1 MKRKKLTKSKKLT
14 KPKKLKKPKKKK
26 QQEKP
31 LQLDFYHEK
40 LTGDWEID
48 GDIFV
53 ALYMLL
59 GFLNPDFSKQAY
71 EWFDESTNEERDRT
85 IYFINAMLN
94 AIFDD
99 PKANETFRLRYGNK
113 MLEMTK
119 YNVMLEWN
127 RRLTRPEARKIKRG
141 I

>member
-1 MKRKKLTKSKKLT
+1 MKRKKKPTSKG
-14 KPKKLKKPKKKK
+14 KKKANPQKK
-26 QQEKP
+26 QQSKKQ
-31 LQLDFYHEK
+31 LKLDFYHEF
-40 LTGDWEID
+40 LTGDWDID

-59 GFLNPDFSKQAY
+59 GFLNPDFNEQAY
-71 EWFDESTNEERDRT
+71 EWFNESTNEEQNRT

-99 PKANETFRLRYGNK
+99 PKASETFRLRYGDK

-119 YNVMLEWN
+119 YNVMREWN
-127 RRLTRPEARKIKRG
+127 LRLTQPEARRIKRG

>member
-1 MKRKKLTKSKKLT
+1 MKDKKPTKKRRKKQ
-14 KPKKLKKPKKKK
+14 LK
-26 QQEKP
+26 
-31 LQLDFYHEK
+31 LDFYHEL
-40 LTGDWEID
+40 LTGDWDID

-53 ALYMLL
+53 ALYVLL
-59 GFLNPDFSKQAY
+59 GFLNPDFSKQAFK
-71 EWFDESTNEERDRT
+71 WLDQSTKEERDRAV
-85 IYFINAMLN
+85 YFVNAMLT

-119 YNVMLEWN
+119 YNVMLRWN
-127 RRLTRPEARKIKRG
+127 RVLTKPEARKMKRNYVCKE

>member
-1 MKRKKLTKSKKLT
+1 MKRKKKPTSKGK
-14 KPKKLKKPKKKK
+14 KKPTPQKK
-26 QQEKP
+26 QRLEKQ
-31 LQLDFYHEK
+31 LKLDFYHEK
-40 LTGDWEID
+40 LTGDWDID

-59 GFLNPDFSKQAY
+59 GFLNPDFGKQAY
-71 EWFDESTNEERDRT
+71 KWFDESTNEQRDRT

-127 RRLTRPEARKIKRG
+127 RRLTQPEARRIKRG